1 MAQPASNKG
10 KFIQRL
16 PEKPER
22 LLVLKQKDH
31 VPACLPLMDTGGPPT
46 QHPGSG
52 LPGGQGRAGAGGGWG
67 PGGYQLGLSSENPEV
82 KGSLSEGLNCMSATH
97 YPLAVGKH

>member
-52 LPGGQGRAGAGGGWG
+52 LPGGQGRAGAGGAAQVRVGA
-67 PGGYQLGLSSENPEV
+67 PRSPLPILGASLV
-82 KGSLSEGLNCMSATH
+82 GSMTRAGA
-97 YPLAVGKH
+97 AVGICHWQRG

>member
-1 MAQPASNKG
+1 MSLAWEVKQDSSQCKRG
-10 KFIQRL
+10 GR
-16 PEKPER
+16 ER
-22 LLVLKQKDH
+22 DKQAEGTREVH
-31 VPACLPLMDTGGPPT
+31 R
-46 QHPGSG
+46 
-52 LPGGQGRAGAGGGWG
+52 GRAGAGGGWG

>member
-31 VPACLPLMDTGGPPT
+31 VPACLPLMDRGGPPT

-52 LPGGQGRAGAGGGWG
+52 LPGGQGRAGAGGAGQVRVKG
-67 PGGYQLGLSSENPEV
+67 TQVAPPHPGGFTGWEHDQSWSSCGNLSSAKRV
-82 KGSLSEGLNCMSATH
+82 D
-97 YPLAVGKH
+97 